1 MDVIIPNLPGFD
13 TDGAL
18 KLLAGNQKLYVNV
31 LKRFHG
37 QYASSYE
44 TLANT
49 LLSGQDFAEIQREA
63 HTIKGLSGT
72 IGHPELQEKAMQL
85 EMSIKD
91 KASVDEDEVR
101 TKAKAMLA
109 VFSDVLCQLGVAFAE

>member
-1 MDVIIPNLPGFD
+1 MDDMIPDLPGFD
-13 TDGAL
+13 IAGAL

-37 QYASSYE
+37 QYAGSYDA
-44 TLANT
+44 LVGT
-49 LLSGQDFAEIQREA
+49 LLSDTDWEAIQREA
-63 HTIKGLSGT
+63 HTIKGLAGT
-72 IGHPELQEKAMQL
+72 IGHPELQERALQL

-91 KASVDEDEVR
+91 KAAVDEDEVR

-109 VFSDVLCQLGVAFAE
+109 TFSDILCQLGAAFAE